1 MLNGISFSLN
11 NVYFSGLHA
20 IISEFIRTF
29 LPFPFFAS
37 FSSFF
42 RDKIIQIGCY
52 IDNFSTPLFF
62 THVTFGFVNDCF

>member
-29 LPFPFFAS
+29 LPFPFFVS

-42 RDKIIQIGCY
+42 RDKTIQIGCY
-52 IDNFSTPLFF
+52 IDNFSTPIFC
-62 THVTFGFVNDCF
+62 THVTFSFVNNCF